1 MSDVWGQKLL
11 RDLTGIRTPAPAI
24 QGPQEAIVTKVGT
37 APVSIAGQTA
47 VTLPCVWFA
56 LPETYGPGPGFGPAP
71 YQPAAAVG
79 FESGVP
85 PVGAPVIVIFIGNGV
100 GRPYVVSFPTAPASG
115 GGGSG

>member
-1 MSDVWGQKLL
+1 MSSVWQQKML
-11 RDLTGIRTPAPAI
+11 RDLTGIRTAAPAI
-24 QGPQEAIVTKVGT
+24 QGPQEAVVTKVGT

-79 FESGVP
+79 FSGGVP

-100 GRPYVVSFPTAPASG
+100 GRPYVVSFPTAPA
-115 GGGSG
+115 